1 MHQRASDF
9 AGVVGGAGVSH
20 EGEGGLVAQVHGA
33 HIKRNMA
40 RLLAT
45 LSYLQSRACGF
56 QE

>member
-9 AGVVGGAGVSH
+9 AGVVGVRACRMKGR
-20 EGEGGLVAQVHGA
+20 GGLVAQVHGA